1 MRKAISLMALS
12 AILVVALVGCAAKSS
27 EQGSSQSQASYDGES
42 ADSILRFMS
51 SAGEDSAGL
60 VSERADETLSLLDEA
75 YNADEVETFY
85 ETCIKEA
92 NSFNSAMK
100 DAAID
105 YCRSTAG
112 DDNFEDAFQKCYD
125 AWNQSGEA
133 FYETCSDKYNE
144 VAAKVQECVS
154 ATNDAA
160 AYQEASETYKRNLE
174 KMQEAYKGA
183 GEDYSYISKIAA
195 AIYEGD
201 ADVDAVIASIE
212 ASN

>member
-12 AILVVALVGCAAKSS
+12 TVLVVALVGCAAQSS
-27 EQGSSQSQASYDGES
+27 EQGSSQSQASYDIES
-42 ADSILRFMS
+42 ADNILRFMS
-51 SAGEDSAGL
+51 SAGQDSAEL
-60 VSERADETLSLLDEA
+60 VSERADETLSLLDDA
-75 YNADEVETFY
+75 YSADEVEAFY
-85 ETCIKEA
+85 ETCVKEA

-100 DAAID
+100 DAAIG

-133 FYETCSDKYNE
+133 FYGACSDKFNE
-144 VAAKVQECVS
+144 VAAKVQDCAS
-154 ATNDAA
+154 ATNDAT

-183 GEDYSYISKIAA
+183 GEDYSYVSKIAA

-201 ADVDAVIASIE
+201 TDVDAVIASIE